1 MLLILEMS
9 NLKKALFYVGLVA
22 LIATLSFGCKKERS
36 SKATTSTVVNVMTT
50 GTWTITLMSD
60 SGIDQ
65 TNDFVGYSFVF
76 NTNGE
81 LTAARASGTTV
92 GSWYAEIDDHG
103 ENEFRIAIGYVYPLN
118 MICKRWH
125 VLSSSPDK
133 LELNENE
140 SMHQEYLT
148 FKKL

>member
-1 MLLILEMS
+1 MNNFLRFV
-9 NLKKALFYVGLVA
+9 FYVVLIP
-22 LIATLSFGCKKERS
+22 LIATLTFGCKKEHP
-36 SKATTSTVVNVMTT
+36 ATTTTSTVVNVVTT
-50 GTWTITLMSD
+50 GTWAIILMSD

-65 TNDFVGYSFVF
+65 TADFAEYSFVF

-103 ENEFRIAIGYVYPLN
+103 ENEFRIALGYVYPLN

-125 VLSSSPDK
+125 VLTSTPNK
-133 LELNENE
+133 LEL
-140 SMHQEYLT
+140 HDGDGQFQEYLT

>member
-1 MLLILEMS
+1 MNNFLRFV
-9 NLKKALFYVGLVA
+9 FYVVLIP
-22 LIATLSFGCKKERS
+22 LIATLSFGCKKEHP
-36 SKATTSTVVNVMTT
+36 ATTTTSTVVNVVTT
-50 GTWTITLMSD
+50 GTWAIILMSD

-65 TNDFVGYSFVF
+65 TADFADYSFVF

-103 ENEFRIAIGYVYPLN
+103 ENEFRIALGYVYPLN

-125 VLSSSPDK
+125 VLTSTPNK
-133 LELNENE
+133 LELHDGEGQF
-140 SMHQEYLT
+140 QEYLT

>member
-1 MLLILEMS
+1 MNNFKGAIFYFVSIVLI
-9 NLKKALFYVGLVA
+9 V
-22 LIATLSFGCKKERS
+22 TLSFGCKKEHPTITS
-36 SKATTSTVVNVMTT
+36 TSTVVNAMTT
-50 GTWTITLMSD
+50 GTWSITLMSD

-65 TNDFVGYSFVF
+65 TNDFVEYSFVF

-103 ENEFRIAIGYVYPLN
+103 ENEFRIALGYVYPLN
-118 MICKRWH
+118 VICKRWH

-133 LELNENE
+133 LELHDGSNGQQ
-140 SMHQEYLT
+140 SYLS